1 MCSMTPDRP
10 PRRRL
15 DPEQR
20 RASILEV
27 ATRLFAAEPYPEVS
41 LARVARE
48 AGASEALVHKY
59 FATKPDLYAEVLAAT
74 LGSLWQR
81 TLDADAALPPRSP
94 ARDRVRVALL
104 VYLDHVAAHPTGWA
118 SPFQSAANDP
128 QPAREARREV
138 RTRYVA
144 ALDGLLAPDPTP
156 RRRYAVAAFHG
167 FLEAAALAWA
177 EAGCP
182 DADRHPLVD
191 AALGALEGAIGDWG
205 R

>member
-1 MCSMTPDRP
+1 MFPMTPDRP

-27 ATRLFAAEPYPEVS
+27 ATRRVAAEPYPEVS

-59 FATKPDLYAEVLAAT
+59 FATQPDLYAEVLAAP

-94 ARDRVRVALL
+94 
-104 VYLDHVAAHPTGWA
+104 
-118 SPFQSAANDP
+118 
-128 QPAREARREV
+128 
-138 RTRYVA
+138 TR
-144 ALDGLLAPDPTP
+144 
-156 RRRYAVAAFHG
+156 
-167 FLEAAALAWA
+167 
-177 EAGCP
+177 
-182 DADRHPLVD
+182 
-191 AALGALEGAIGDWG
+191 
-205 R
+205 